1 MCQDYWTA
9 VNKTNTV
16 PCLQALMGSR
26 ERDTHGYSCAA
37 ALPVETG
44 SQAKWGANNLGFGGG
59 LPESVMLMLNL
70 GGGVNTS

>member
-1 MCQDYWTA
+1 MPGLLDCSEQDQYSPLSSGTD
-9 VNKTNTV
+9 
-16 PCLQALMGSR
+16 GSR

-59 LPESVMLMLNL
+59 LPESVMLMLNP

>member
-1 MCQDYWTA
+1 
-9 VNKTNTV
+9 
-16 PCLQALMGSR
+16 MGSR

>member
-9 VNKTNTV
+9 VNKTNRV
-16 PCLQALMGSR
+16 PCLQALMGSS
-26 ERDTHGYSCAA
+26 EHDTHSYSCAA
-37 ALPVETG
+37 ALSVEIG
-44 SQAKWGANNLGFGGG
+44 SQVKRGANNLGFGGG